1 MSGSTPQCHGR
12 SQSASSN
19 GVFVS
24 PSTRRQPL
32 SASNTPVLDSF
43 LGNDDEQ
50 ERKQRRRS
58 RAIDLHLSSNESPLS
73 VKSISNRSA
82 EISVPVIPKLT
93 NTQISDHYS
102 TCIKLSTENRI
113 TTKNAF
119 GLHLID
125 YMAEILKQKDS
136 ELTNFKIAAG
146 TLDASTKI
154 YAVRVDA
161 VHADV
166 YKVLGGLGKDS
177 APPRDVDSQD
187 TDGAAAGTEAAKK
200 SQPKKKHSYKTIEQN
215 LNNINISEAD
225 RRSEVDPM
233 FQKTAASFDECST
246 AGIFLST
253 LHTHSYCCELL
264 LDSKVTPLPS
274 SEPVESPSST
284 PVKVA
289 DLKSI
294 LLQCL
299 EQRPICPTLSGF
311 QFTQWDSD
319 SHNESASALLDKFKK
334 SDHVFDI
341 NTEVDCDPV
350 DLADALVDDD
360 FDADMPDRTVA
371 EDLGEFSEKLEAR
384 RMVRENMRKDEIP
397 LVEGDIGTM
406 CLHLSVNPGEYSY
419 FSPRTMSMW
428 AGPEHWRFKPL
439 HKHVASEKVGRKK
452 NTKKDF
458 ELNFDEDIDFE
469 MHFRKTRAATT
480 LAKST
485 LDNQNKKGTTLP
497 EDFHYDPDSIIQL
510 SLKPA
515 VKLWRRAV
523 QSNPAEQEDE
533 IGEYDYNNPN
543 DTSDFCPA
551 LKAAASDDDDDP
563 MDCVG
568 QGGTFEVTV
577 GGVDPYG
584 ELSGALVAD
593 IMTYGEANLVA
604 EPQKVNKIE
613 IHYAKMAK
621 KMDMKR
627 LKRTMWDLLTDVQKE
642 QVGAENEEAEKK
654 THSATVAG
662 EKVFSGITKDLL
674 HRLPSMMAQNLS
686 VPLAFACLLH
696 LANEKCPISGHWRYL
711 LLAVPGQR
719 HAIRGSPTI
728 LSCRKSQSHVQAQSQ
743 VGFCPHC
750 SPWQAVPD
758 LHPSAAS

>member
-1 MSGSTPQCHGR
+1 MNTSAPQPTGR
-12 SQSASSN
+12 SQSASSDS
-19 GVFVS
+19 VFVS
-24 PSTRRQPL
+24 PSTKRQHV
-32 SASNTPVLDSF
+32 SSSNTPVLASF
-43 LGNDDEQ
+43 PGNDDEQ

-58 RAIDLHLSSNESPLS
+58 RVIDLQLSSTDSPLS
-73 VKSISNRSA
+73 VQSPSSRPA
-82 EISVPVIPKLT
+82 ETSLPVIPKLT

-177 APPRDVDSQD
+177 AATKDVDSQGA
-187 TDGAAAGTEAAKK
+187 DGAAAGTEAAKK
-200 SQPKKKHSYKTIEQN
+200 LQTKKKHSYKTIEQN
-215 LNNINISEAD
+215 LNNINVSEAD

-246 AGIFLST
+246 VGIFLST
-253 LHTHSYCCELL
+253 LHTHSYRCELL

-274 SEPVESPSST
+274 SETLESPSST

-294 LLQCL
+294 LLQCI

-311 QFTQWDSD
+311 QISHWDSD
-319 SHNESASALLDKFKK
+319 SHNESVSALLDRFKK
-334 SDHVFDI
+334 SDQVFDI
-341 NTEVDCDPV
+341 NAEADCDPE
-350 DLADALVDDD
+350 DCADALVEDD

-371 EDLGEFSEKLEAR
+371 GDVGEFSDKREAC
-384 RMVRENMRKDEIP
+384 RMVRESMSKDVIP
-397 LVEGDIGTM
+397 LAEGDIGTM
-406 CLHLSVNPGEYSY
+406 CLHLSVKPGEYSY
-419 FSPRTMSMW
+419 FSPRTMLMW
-428 AGPEHWRFKPL
+428 AGPEHWRFKPH
-439 HKHVASEKVGRKK
+439 HKLDRGAENGGRKR
-452 NTKKDF
+452 NIKKVF
-458 ELNFDEDIDFE
+458 ELNFDEDIDFTTR
-469 MHFRKTRAATT
+469 FRKTRAATT

-485 LDNQNKKGTTLP
+485 LDNQNKKSTTLP
-497 EDFHYDPDSIIQL
+497 EDFHYDPDNIIRL

-515 VKLWRRAV
+515 IKLWRKAL
-523 QSNPAEQEDE
+523 QSSSSDQEDE

-543 DTSDFCPA
+543 DTSNFCPA
-551 LKAAASDDDDDP
+551 LKAADSDDDLDP
-563 MDCVG
+563 IDFMG
-568 QGGTFEVTV
+568 QGGPFELTV
-577 GGVDPYG
+577 RGTDQFELSRALGVD
-584 ELSGALVAD
+584 
-593 IMTYGEANLVA
+593 ITTYGESNLVA

-613 IHYAKMAK
+613 IHYAKTAK

-627 LKRTMWDLLTDVQKE
+627 LKRTMWDLLTDVQKD
-642 QVGAENEEAEKK
+642 QVGAEQNEVAEKEIDSV
-654 THSATVAG
+654 TLAG
-662 EKVFSGITKDLL
+662 KKVFSGITKDLL
-674 HRLPSMMAQNLS
+674 HRLPSVMAQNLS

-696 LANEKCPISGHWRYL
+696 LANEKNLMLEG
-711 LLAVPGQR
+711 VED
-719 HAIRGSPTI
+719 
-728 LSCRKSQSHVQAQSQ
+728 LSDVLVKQ
-743 VGFCPHC
+743 G
-750 SPWQAVPD
+750 D
-758 LHPSAAS
+758 

>member
-1 MSGSTPQCHGR
+1 MSTSAPQPTGR
-12 SQSASSN
+12 SQSASSD

-24 PSTRRQPL
+24 PSTKRQHV
-32 SASNTPVLDSF
+32 STSNTPVLASF
-43 LGNDDEQ
+43 PGNDDEQ

-58 RAIDLHLSSNESPLS
+58 RVIDLQLSSTDSPLS
-73 VKSISNRSA
+73 VQSPSSRSEPA
-82 EISVPVIPKLT
+82 ETSLPVIPKLT

-177 APPRDVDSQD
+177 TASTVILPFI
-187 TDGAAAGTEAAKK
+187 DGAAAGTEAAKK
-200 SQPKKKHSYKTIEQN
+200 LQTKKKHSYKTIEQN

-225 RRSEVDPM
+225 CRSEVDPM

-246 AGIFLST
+246 VGIFLST
-253 LHTHSYCCELL
+253 LHTHSYRCELL

-274 SEPVESPSST
+274 SETLESPSSA
-284 PVKVA
+284 PVKVE

-294 LLQCL
+294 LLQCI

-311 QFTQWDSD
+311 QLSHWDSD
-319 SHNESASALLDKFKK
+319 SHNESVSALLDKFKK
-334 SDHVFDI
+334 SDQVFDI
-341 NTEVDCDPV
+341 NAEVDCDPA
-350 DLADALVDDD
+350 DCADALEEDD

-371 EDLGEFSEKLEAR
+371 EDVGDFSDKLEAC
-384 RMVRENMRKDEIP
+384 RMVKDVIP
-397 LVEGDIGTM
+397 LAEGDIGTM
-406 CLHLSVNPGEYSY
+406 CLHLSVKPGEYSY
-419 FSPRTMSMW
+419 FSPRTMLMW
-428 AGPEHWRFKPL
+428 AGPEHWRFKPH
-439 HKHVASEKVGRKK
+439 HKLDTGAEKGGRKR
-452 NTKKDF
+452 NTKKVF
-458 ELNFDEDIDFE
+458 ELDFDEDIDFTTR
-469 MHFRKTRAATT
+469 FRKTRAATT

-485 LDNQNKKGTTLP
+485 LDNQNKKSTTLP
-497 EDFHYDPDSIIQL
+497 EDFHYDPDNIIRL

-515 VKLWRRAV
+515 IKLWRKAL
-523 QSNPAEQEDE
+523 QSSLSDQEDE

-543 DTSDFCPA
+543 DTSNFCPA
-551 LKAAASDDDDDP
+551 LK
-563 MDCVG
+563 
-568 QGGTFEVTV
+568 V
-577 GGVDPYG
+577 GGAGVSLGCVLSDQFG
-584 ELSGALVAD
+584 ELSRALGVD
-593 IMTYGEANLVA
+593 ITTYGESNLVA

-613 IHYAKMAK
+613 IHYAKTAK

-627 LKRTMWDLLTDVQKE
+627 LKRTMWDLLTDVQKD
-642 QVGAENEEAEKK
+642 QVGAEQNEVAEKE
-654 THSATVAG
+654 TDSVTLAG
-662 EKVFSGITKDLL
+662 KKVFSGITKDLL
-674 HRLPSMMAQNLS
+674 HRLPSAMAQNLS

-696 LANEKCPISGHWRYL
+696 LANEKNLTLEG
-711 LLAVPGQR
+711 VED
-719 HAIRGSPTI
+719 
-728 LSCRKSQSHVQAQSQ
+728 LSDVLVKQE
-743 VGFCPHC
+743 
-750 SPWQAVPD
+750 D
-758 LHPSAAS
+758 